1 MPYRHFSN
9 KEIADILYEMAA
21 LYEMAGV
28 EFKPRAY
35 ERAAQNI
42 ESMKDEVHDVY
53 AEGGEKA
60 LDAIPGV
67 GKGMASHIK
76 ELFTRGHFKEYE
88 ALRKKMPVDILGLT
102 AVEGIGAKT
111 VKTLWQKLKIRD
123 LNALERA
130 AKEGKLSKLPGFG
143 RKSEEKIAKGIAFL
157 RSAGG
162 RRTLGS
168 VFSYVKKLEG
178 EIRQFPE
185 VEKISVAGSIRRW
198 KETIGDIDILVT
210 SRKPEKVM
218 ERFCAMRE
226 VGHVF
231 GTGPTKTN
239 VRLKSGIDADIR
251 VIPEESWGAAL
262 CYFTGSKS
270 HNIELRKIAIRRG
283 LKLNEYGLFKGARRV
298 AGKTEEEI
306 YKALGLSYIEPELR
320 EMTGEIDAA
329 RKKTLPKL
337 IGYNDVRGDLQVQT
351 NWTDGS
357 VGIKEMAEAAE
368 REGLEYIVITDHTR
382 GLAMTGGLDEKGIL
396 RQMKEIESLNRS
408 YGKAGKKFSIL
419 TGTEVNIRKDGTLDI
434 ADDVL
439 RKLDVVGAA
448 VHSHFT
454 LSKNEQTK
462 RVIRAIE
469 NPNVDIIFHLTGRII
484 NRREGKAVDIDE
496 VIRAAKR
503 TGTILEINAYPDR
516 LDIKD
521 EYVRKCVAAG
531 VLMSIDSDAHSPE
544 HFSLLQFGIAQ
555 ARRGWAEKKDI
566 INTLPVQKMLARL
579 KGR

>member
-1 MPYRHFSN
+1 M
-9 KEIADILYEMAA
+9 
-21 LYEMAGV
+21 
-28 EFKPRAY
+28 
-35 ERAAQNI
+35 
-42 ESMKDEVHDVY
+42 
-53 AEGGEKA
+53 
-60 LDAIPGV
+60 
-67 GKGMASHIK
+67 
-76 ELFTRGHFKEYE
+76 
-88 ALRKKMPVDILGLT
+88 
-102 AVEGIGAKT
+102 
-111 VKTLWQKLKIRD
+111 
-123 LNALERA
+123 
-130 AKEGKLSKLPGFG
+130 
-143 RKSEEKIAKGIAFL
+143 
-157 RSAGG
+157 
-162 RRTLGS
+162 
-168 VFSYVKKLEG
+168 
-178 EIRQFPE
+178 
-185 VEKISVAGSIRRW
+185 
-198 KETIGDIDILVT
+198 
-210 SRKPEKVM
+210 
-218 ERFCAMRE
+218 
-226 VGHVF
+226 
-231 GTGPTKTN
+231 
-239 VRLKSGIDADIR
+239 
-251 VIPEESWGAAL
+251 IPEESWGAAL

-484 NRREGKAVDIDE
+484 NRREGIAVDIDE

-521 EYVRKCVAAG
+521 EHVRKCVAAG